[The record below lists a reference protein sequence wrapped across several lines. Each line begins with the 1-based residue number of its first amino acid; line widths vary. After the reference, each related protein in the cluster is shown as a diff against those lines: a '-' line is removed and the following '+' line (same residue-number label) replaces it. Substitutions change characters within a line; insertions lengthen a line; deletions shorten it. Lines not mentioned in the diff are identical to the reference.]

1 MPVVSKQSAS
11 RSESMQGYEGHFED
25 AGDYTIA
32 FETYTEDADL
42 SGFFDGLPDNRCQ
55 CPHWGYVLQGKV
67 AFHYGDHSE
76 IIEAGHA
83 YYIPPGHTPQIF
95 SGTEVVEFSP
105 TVELEQTMEVVMKN
119 VANAG

>member
-42 SGFFDGLPDNRCQ
+42 SGFFDGLPNNQCQ
-55 CPHWGYVLQGKV
+55 CPHWGYVTKGKV

-105 TVELEQTMEVVMKN
+105 TTELEQTMEVVMKN